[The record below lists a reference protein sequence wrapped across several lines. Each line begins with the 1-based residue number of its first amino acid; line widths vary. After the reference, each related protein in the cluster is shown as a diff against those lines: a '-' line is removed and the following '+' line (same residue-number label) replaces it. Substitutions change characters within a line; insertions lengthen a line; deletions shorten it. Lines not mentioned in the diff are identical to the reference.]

1 MNVSNRKSIFRAR
14 NMVLGI
20 ILDWISQWT
29 LFVSI
34 WRSSF
39 LVVKSLDWFKAR
51 RNNWAVQVGILKQF
65 EVKWVLYGD
74 RSRHRF
80 HLLGLIFILLLTVFP
95 LHILFKLLENVLLI
109 YNLVLSGLLTHFQS
123 FIMYLLLMLILLLNI
138 LWIIKRMTPWVS
150 RYIFEV
156 VREILVLFL
165 LWMEPIYNI
174 ICRIGPIFDL
184 FELIFW
190 IH

>member
-1 MNVSNRKSIFRAR
+1 MNISNRKSIFR
-14 NMVLGI
+14 VLGI
-20 ILDWISQWT
+20 ILAWISQWT

-39 LVVKSLDWFKAR
+39 LVVESLDWFEAR

-74 RSRHRF
+74 RSRHFF

-95 LHILFKLLENVLLI
+95 LHILFNLLENVLLI
-109 YNLVLSGLLTHFQS
+109 YNLVLSGLLTDLQS
-123 FIMYLLLMLILLLNI
+123 FIMYLLLMLLILLLNI